1 MYEENIDYTK
11 SNNYTKLTDYTN
23 LNGIREQIEHMS
35 KFNQIEI
42 LRILTKSKDVTLN
55 ENKYG
60 IHINLT
66 ELSTEILNELI
77 LYIKYVNTQEL
88 TLGNIEKQKEAYR
101 TTYFTKDPKDIKDN
115 ASILCSK

>member
-11 SNNYTKLTDYTN
+11 SNNYTKLNDYTN
-23 LNGIREQIEHMS
+23 LNGIREQIENMS

-66 ELSTEILNELI
+66 DLSTETLNELI
-77 LYIKYVNTQEL
+77 IYIKYVNTQEIYL
-88 TLGNIEKQKEAYR
+88 NDVEQEKEKYKNS
-101 TTYFTKDPKDIKDN
+101 FFLKDN
-115 ASILCSK
+115 KDKTT

>member
-1 MYEENIDYTK
+1 MYEENIDYAK

-66 ELSTEILNELI
+66 DLSTEILNELI
-77 LYIKYVNTQEL
+77 LYIKYVNTQEIYL
-88 TLGNIEKQKEAYR
+88 NDVEQEKEKYKNS
-101 TTYFTKDPKDIKDN
+101 FFLKDN
-115 ASILCSK
+115 KDKTT

>member
-11 SNNYTKLTDYTN
+11 SNNYTKLNDYTN
-23 LNGIREQIEHMS
+23 LNCIREQIENMS

-66 ELSTEILNELI
+66 DLSTETLNELI
-77 LYIKYVNTQEL
+77 IYIKYVNTQENYL
-88 TLGNIEKQKEAYR
+88 NDVEQEKEKYKNS
-101 TTYFTKDPKDIKDN
+101 FFLKDN
-115 ASILCSK
+115 KDKST

>member
-77 LYIKYVNTQEL
+77 LYIKYVNTQEIYL
-88 TLGNIEKQKEAYR
+88 NDVEQEKEKYKNS
-101 TTYFTKDPKDIKDN
+101 FFLKDN
-115 ASILCSK
+115 KDKTT